1 MRGVAYYR
9 NVFFSL
15 VSSYM
20 PVMVKSIASIS
31 NALEPFKVPTGFFNT
46 SSGMEVNCW
55 AINKNLS
62 PLKSISGV
70 SFLISM
76 LGFTFTL
83 VRGTNKRVAS

>member
-1 MRGVAYYR
+1 
-9 NVFFSL
+9 
-15 VSSYM
+15 
-20 PVMVKSIASIS
+20 
-31 NALEPFKVPTGFFNT
+31 
-46 SSGMEVNCW
+46 
-55 AINKNLS
+55 LS